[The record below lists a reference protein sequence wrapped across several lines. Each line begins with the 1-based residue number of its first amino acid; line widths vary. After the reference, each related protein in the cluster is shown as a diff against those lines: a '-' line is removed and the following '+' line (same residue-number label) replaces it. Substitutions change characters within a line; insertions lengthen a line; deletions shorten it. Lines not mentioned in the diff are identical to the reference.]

1 MQLIGKNK
9 NSAIELDFYT
19 ENPEG
24 IIDELNSNGYEC
36 EYWTNGITGKLTYPN
51 YKDADEIACNW
62 VGVETMQYWFLD
74 WEYLDNKLT
83 K

>member
-1 MQLIGKNK
+1 MVRIDHDG
-9 NSAIELDFYT
+9 IELDYYT

-36 EYWTNGITGKLTYPN
+36 EYWTDGTKGTITYPN

-62 VGVETMQYWFLD
+62 VGVETMESWFGNWQYEKPIKD
-74 WEYLDNKLT
+74 K

>member
-1 MQLIGKNK
+1 MIKIDHDG
-9 NSAIELDFYT
+9 IELDYYT

-24 IIDELNSNGYEC
+24 IIDELNSNNYEC
-36 EYWTNGITGKLTYPN
+36 EYWTNGVRGTITYPN

-62 VGVETMQYWFLD
+62 VGAPTMESWDKNWRYEKPIKD
-74 WEYLDNKLT
+74 K